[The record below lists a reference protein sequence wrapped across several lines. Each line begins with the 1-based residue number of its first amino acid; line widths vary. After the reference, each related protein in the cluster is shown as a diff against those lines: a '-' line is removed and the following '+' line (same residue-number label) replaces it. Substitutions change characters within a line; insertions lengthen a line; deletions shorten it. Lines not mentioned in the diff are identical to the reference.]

1 MTLRT
6 LTACAALVLATAT
19 ASADQV
25 IFKNGDKITG
35 KIVTMEGGKMTIAT
49 AVAGPIVVDMKDV
62 ETFSTDTP
70 IEIRTADGRKVNEPV
85 TTAETDQVK
94 TSGGEVLSLAG
105 VTKINPPAEVWHGSV
120 LVSGAIARGNT
131 NTDDL
136 GIAIAAGLRRNNET
150 VNDRFTLGGAYN
162 LGLQENPDT
171 GDKVTTT
178 DNWNAFGQYDYF
190 WDPKFYTYANF
201 KVEHDRIADLNYR
214 LSPSAGVGYQWFERP
229 DFNFR
234 TEAGVAYV
242 YEDFISDGENQTC
255 AVRLAYHIDRKFNDV
270 WSVFHNFEIFPAI
283 DDPHDYNL
291 ATDAGV
297 RAALTAAFFTEFRV
311 EWKRDSDPA
320 PGADKNDLRYVLG
333 VGWKF

>member
-1 MTLRT
+1 LGT
-6 LTACAALVLATAT
+6 LTACAALAVATAA

-35 KIVTMEGGKMTIAT
+35 KIVTMEGGKMTIT
-49 AVAGPIVVDMKDV
+49 SAVAGTITVDMNDV
-62 ETFSTDTP
+62 ETFSTDMP
-70 IEIRTADGRKVNEPV
+70 IEIRTADGRKLNEPV
-85 TTAETDQVK
+85 TTAEAEQVR
-94 TSGGEVLSLAG
+94 TTGGEVLSLAG
-105 VTKINPPAEVWHGSV
+105 VTKINPPPEVWHGSV

-136 GIAIAAGLRRNNET
+136 GIAIAAGLRRINET

-162 LGLQENPDT
+162 FGRQRDPDT
-171 GDKVTTT
+171 GDKTTTT

-190 WDPKFYTYANF
+190 WQPKLYNYANF

-214 LSPSAGVGYQWFERP
+214 LSPGVGVGYQWAERP
-229 DFNFR
+229 DFHFN

-242 YEDFISDGENQTC
+242 YEDFISGGDNQHC
-255 AVRLAYHIDRKFNDV
+255 AVRFAYHIDRKFNDV
-270 WSVFHNFEIFPAI
+270 WSVFHNFEILPAI

-291 ATDAGV
+291 STDAGV
-297 RAALTAAFFTEFRV
+297 RASITTALYSEFRV

-320 PGADKNDLRYVLG
+320 PGAEKNDLRYVLG